1 MTKDESL
8 GQDPERRIPNLEA
21 RTHVQRVGVLGGTF
35 DPLHYGHML
44 LADTARVQLR
54 LDRVLFAPAGQ
65 PPHKPEAQP
74 SSVAHRVALVQA
86 ALAGAAEPSF
96 RFSRVDLDRP
106 GPQYTVD
113 TLTIL
118 REACPLSEL
127 WLLIGADSLADL
139 SKWREP
145 ARIVT
150 LARLAVLPR
159 PGYSPDLDA
168 VAVHL
173 ASGDLPAK
181 TLDLCQRVDWLTGPS
196 LDVSSTELRARA
208 RRGLPLRYLV
218 PPAVEEYVR
227 EQKLYDPSK
236 V

>member
-1 MTKDESL
+1 MMHNAALSPSNASSASTES
-8 GQDPERRIPNLEA
+8 PTRVE
-21 RTHVQRVGVLGGTF
+21 RVGLLGGTF

-74 SSVAHRVALVQA
+74 SSVAHREALVKA
-86 ALAGAAEPSF
+86 ALADAGEPAF
-96 RFSRVDLDRP
+96 QFSRLDLDRP

-113 TLTIL
+113 TLTVL
-118 REACPLSEL
+118 REACPLTEL

-139 SKWREP
+139 PKWREP
-145 ARIVT
+145 AKIVA

-168 VAVHL
+168 VANHL
-173 ASGDLPAK
+173 SSVDRSSRSVDLR
-181 TLDLCQRVDWLTGPS
+181 QRMDWLAGPS

-208 RRGLPLRYLV
+208 HRGLPLRYLV
-218 PPAVEEYVR
+218 PPAVETYVR
-227 EQKLYDPSK
+227 ENELYGAREP
-236 V
+236 